1 MPDDKDFLA
10 RSFRYLQDNVRRS
23 GPAAAASYT
32 LIGAIILLGGIGYAV
47 DEWRGTSPWFLLGGL
62 LLGLIVGFY
71 DLAKTVFGRRR
82 ARGRGRVKAVLW
94 LASASV
100 VSAAVLGARFGRE
113 VWLGMF
119 APLIVVSAT
128 WVLTERV
135 YRAHPEH
142 LTSVMM
148 AAFAGKLV
156 FFGAYVAA
164 GDWRAWRKAGA
175 VRGELCRAISSRC
188 N

>member
-1 MPDDKDFLA
+1 M
-10 RSFRYLQDNVRRS
+10 
-23 GPAAAASYT
+23 
-32 LIGAIILLGGIGYAV
+32 
-47 DEWRGTSPWFLLGGL
+47 
-62 LLGLIVGFY
+62 
-71 DLAKTVFGRRR
+71 
-82 ARGRGRVKAVLW
+82 KAVLW

-135 YRAHPEH
+135 YRARPEN

-148 AAFAGKLV
+148 AAFAGKLL
-156 FFGAYVAA
+156 FFGAYVGAA
-164 GDWRAWRKAGA
+164 IA
-175 VRGELCRAISSRC
+175 VLSVRPVPFAASFTAYFIVLNVIEALWLKRLFVSS

>member
-1 MPDDKDFLA
+1 
-10 RSFRYLQDNVRRS
+10 
-23 GPAAAASYT
+23 
-32 LIGAIILLGGIGYAV
+32 
-47 DEWRGTSPWFLLGGL
+47 
-62 LLGLIVGFY
+62 
-71 DLAKTVFGRRR
+71 
-82 ARGRGRVKAVLW
+82 VKPVLW

-100 VSAAVLGARFGRE
+100 VSGAVLGARFGRE

-135 YRAHPEH
+135 YRAHPEN

-148 AAFAGKLV
+148 AAFAGKLL

-164 GDWRAWRKAGA
+164 AIA
-175 VRGELCRAISSRC
+175 VFGVRPVRFAASFTAYFIVLNVIEALLLKRLFATDVATRRGV
-188 N
+188 